1 MDTVNTTTEKE
12 TAMTTM
18 TTTAA
23 GLRAAADN
31 LRECAGYL
39 DQQADIAARAEF
51 AAQLAEAKAET
62 KKRVLTN
69 RVVWKNIAVGDVVAV
84 VNMVGTDDMNVTV
97 EKVTRITETGPLT
110 LKIETE
116 WEFAFTDSKGN
127 SFREFAFTD
136 SKGNSFY
143 NVGLYDMVTKIN

>member
-31 LRECAGYL
+31 LRECAAEL
-39 DQQADIAARAEF
+39 DRQAQIAADAEF
-51 AAQLAEAKAET
+51 AAQLAEAKTED
-62 KKRVLTN
+62 RVLTN
-69 RVVWKNIAVGDVVAV
+69 RGIWKNIAVGDVVAMI
-84 VNMVGTDDMNVTV
+84 NYDGMNDPYDGMNDPYVTV
-97 EKVTRITETGPLT
+97 EKVTAITETGHLT
-110 LKIETE
+110 LRVTTE
-116 WEFAFTDSKGN
+116 WWFARVNTKGT
-127 SFREFAFTD
+127 S
-136 SKGNSFY
+136 SY